1 MTKVHL
7 PFILSLLKKSNIKE
21 MQMLGKISMDLS
33 FCQSEQEFSLDELV
47 LRILEPLSSPCRA
60 WRKNGQTVSSGYECP
75 GQRDFISWWSAPWL
89 STRTSGGVSVRNLCT
104 PVTCAR
110 RFSPLS
116 EKKSGRRILRQP
128 AGLTFS

>member
-21 MQMLGKISMDLS
+21 MQMQGKISMDLS

-75 GQRDFISWWSAPWL
+75 GQRGFISWWSVPWL
-89 STRTSGGVSVRNLCT
+89 STRTSGGMSVRNLCT
-104 PVTCAR
+104 PVTRA
-110 RFSPLS
+110 
-116 EKKSGRRILRQP
+116 
-128 AGLTFS
+128 